1 MFGDID
7 RGDDM
12 GVITWL
18 PPPKTNT
25 LYSTKSVDL
34 RMGELCI
41 WLDLK
46 STNVTITR
54 IKYIIPIYILQYQ

>member
-7 RGDDM
+7 CGDDM

-25 LYSTKSVDL
+25 LYSTISVDL
-34 RMGELCI
+34 CMGELC
-41 WLDLK
+41 
-46 STNVTITR
+46 TG
-54 IKYIIPIYILQYQ
+54 

>member
-7 RGDDM
+7 RGEYM

-25 LYSTKSVDL
+25 LYIKKSDDPC
-34 RMGELCI
+34 MGELCI
-41 WLDLK
+41 GLGHK
-46 STNVTITR
+46 CTNVTITN
-54 IKYIIPIYILQYQ
+54 IQYLIPIYIIQYQ

>member
-34 RMGELCI
+34 CMGELCI
-41 WLDLK
+41 GLDHK
-46 STNVTITR
+46 STNITITH
-54 IKYIIPIYILQYQ
+54 I